1 MEQEPSRVAAPAAS
15 NFAPAAGKDAAM
27 APSRA
32 EQDALHQAVL
42 SGEPTASARV
52 FETLLGQL
60 IGRLEF
66 KWPILD
72 RRDIEEQAAD
82 SLISYI
88 TNPHRYDP
96 HRASLLTYLTLDA
109 DGDLKNAYRSPRR
122 RHEQLAGDVEDPP
135 FQRNETTDAELFAE
149 DDRVLFAR
157 LRDAFPSEA
166 DRQVIHLLLEGERST
181 PVYAEVLG
189 IADLSPEV
197 QKAEVKRV
205 KDRIKKRLVR
215 LIEVDQ

>member
-1 MEQEPSRVAAPAAS
+1 MT
-15 NFAPAAGKDAAM
+15 
-27 APSRA
+27 PSRA
-32 EQDALHQAVL
+32 EQDALHEAL
-42 SGEPTASARV
+42 LKGDPTASARI
-52 FETLLGQL
+52 FEALLEPL
-60 IGRLEF
+60 VDRLGF
-66 KWPILD
+66 KWRPLD

-96 HRASLLTYLTLDA
+96 RRASLLTYLTLDA

-122 RHEQLAGDVEDPP
+122 RREQLSGDVEDPP
-135 FQRNETTDAELFAE
+135 SPRNETTDAELFAE

-166 DRQVIHLLLEGERST
+166 DRQVIHLLMEGERST
-181 PVYAEVLG
+181 AVYAEVLG
-189 IADLSPEV
+189 IAGLSPEE

-205 KDRIKKRLVR
+205 KDRIKKRLGR